1 MDAWPSKAQGCE
13 IVSVLTGSADQCAVC
28 VESLDYDLIS
38 VLRKQNAT
46 NRDEI
51 GGSREGWI
59 KRTNK
64 LDDYRRQIRKD
75 VIFINRDNPAC
86 SRAGTWKSHNPDVG
100 LGAFRPENDAISR
113 GQLIGKLRGLRHR
126 LVRKVIH
133 SVERLKIDG

>member
-28 VESLDYDLIS
+28 VERLDHNLIS
-38 VLRKQNAT
+38 VLWKQNAT
-46 NRDEI
+46 NRHEI

-75 VIFINRDNPAC
+75 VILVNRDDPARIREGI
-86 SRAGTWKSHNPDVG
+86 SNSHNPDVG
-100 LGAFRPENDAISR
+100 LGAFRPE
-113 GQLIGKLRGLRHR
+113 
-126 LVRKVIH
+126 
-133 SVERLKIDG
+133 